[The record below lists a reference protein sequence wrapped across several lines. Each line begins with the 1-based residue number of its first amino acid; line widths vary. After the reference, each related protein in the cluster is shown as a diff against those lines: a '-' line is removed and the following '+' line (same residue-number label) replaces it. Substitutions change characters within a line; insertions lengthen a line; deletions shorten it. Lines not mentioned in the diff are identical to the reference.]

1 MRNIKASLLALSLS
15 ALPLLSQAGAN
26 DYVVMPKVD
35 VGEKE
40 FDFKS
45 GIERH
50 KDGSFEAAHSLG
62 LGYGFTNQWFSEVY
76 AKYKRSP
83 NEAQV
88 FDAWEWENKFQ
99 LTRTDAFALLGFL
112 VEIERPVER
121 SEGFEV
127 TYGPLIQK
135 DWGRV
140 QYNLNLLIQ
149 RHVQASQPFQ
159 TELHYQAQIKYKQS
173 PSFQWGVQAF
183 GNLGEYKHWATSGLQ
198 EQKIGP
204 AVFGKLALS
213 QKQGVKWNAAYLKGT
228 TDATSRSTFR
238 LQVEYEYY

>member
-198 EQKIGP
+198 EQK
-204 AVFGKLALS
+204 
-213 QKQGVKWNAAYLKGT
+213 
-228 TDATSRSTFR
+228 
-238 LQVEYEYY
+238 